1 MEELLPGVWHWSAPH
16 PRIGFRV
23 HSHWLSDAGAVFDPI
38 EPPEGMPELEPAPTR
53 IVLGCRHHLRDAE
66 GFAAGLG
73 GVPILAPEAGM
84 HEFAGDGAIG
94 AYAVGEEVAPGVTA
108 QPMGTI
114 APDDNVLHIRTRGEG
129 LLLFADALLVW
140 NGELSFQPDFL
151 MDDPERVKQDTVKRI
166 EELLTLDF
174 DHLLLAH
181 GEPIIGRGRTA
192 LSDFAENP
200 RSADFGV

>member
-73 GVPILAPEAGM
+73 GVPILAP
-84 HEFAGDGAIG
+84 
-94 AYAVGEEVAPGVTA
+94 
-108 QPMGTI
+108 
-114 APDDNVLHIRTRGEG
+114 RRGCTSSRATG
-129 LLLFADALLVW
+129 
-140 NGELSFQPDFL
+140 
-151 MDDPERVKQDTVKRI
+151 
-166 EELLTLDF
+166 
-174 DHLLLAH
+174 
-181 GEPIIGRGRTA
+181 
-192 LSDFAENP
+192 
-200 RSADFGV
+200 RSAATPSARRWHRA